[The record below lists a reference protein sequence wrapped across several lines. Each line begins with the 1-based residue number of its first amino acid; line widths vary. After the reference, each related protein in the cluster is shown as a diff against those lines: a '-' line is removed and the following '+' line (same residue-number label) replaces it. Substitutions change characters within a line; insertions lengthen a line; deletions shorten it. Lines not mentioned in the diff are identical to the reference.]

1 MEKVPQ
7 YPSSLRPFKMQKK
20 LKFMRGPETVHNTLL
35 HKQYGIIVSLYV
47 SNNNNDKKNLI
58 CSMTKNIFKTGIY
71 NLQATGG
78 GRLKS
83 GHFEMIRMTLLRNF
97 DFKNMFAIW
106 RVDAPWQPIT
116 KKVV

>member
-1 MEKVPQ
+1 MAV
-7 YPSSLRPFKMQKK
+7 
-20 LKFMRGPETVHNTLL
+20 
-35 HKQYGIIVSLYV
+35 
-47 SNNNNDKKNLI
+47 
-58 CSMTKNIFKTGIY
+58 Y

-97 DFKNMFAIW
+97 DFKNMFAVW